1 MQMSALND
9 TYWDK
14 HAAGFASHR
23 NEEMAKFIRDLALSL
38 RVSSVL
44 EVGCSAG
51 NDLSLFPKDHDVNG
65 IDKSEF
71 AINIARQNLPFKFR
85 VGLATSLPYDDSSVD
100 LVFTR
105 NVLNYIESPDVD
117 QVLRELFRVS
127 KKYILNVELFSD
139 EEQQITDE
147 SITTWGR
154 NMQKRWSSFQVKI
167 ISNVDLHQDIDPK
180 KSRFTLVKKIQA
192 L

>member
-1 MQMSALND
+1 MSALNN
-9 TYWDK
+9 TYWDRY
-14 HAAGFASHR
+14 AADFALHH

-51 NDLSLFPKDHDVNG
+51 NDLSLFPKDLDVNG

-71 AINIARQNLPFKFR
+71 AIKTARQNMPFKFK
-85 VGLATSLPYDDSSVD
+85 VGVAESLPYEDSSID
-100 LVFTR
+100 FVFAR
-105 NVLNYIESPDVD
+105 NVLNYVESPHVD

-139 EEQQITDE
+139 EEQQITDDP
-147 SITTWGR
+147 ITTWSR
-154 NMQKRWSSFQVKI
+154 NMQRRWSNLQVKI

-180 KSRFTLVKKIQA
+180 KSRFTLVRKI
-192 L
+192 

>member
-1 MQMSALND
+1 MQMPALND
-9 TYWDK
+9 AYWDRY
-14 HAAGFASHR
+14 AADFASHH

-38 RVSSVL
+38 RGSSVL

-51 NDLSLFPKDHDVNG
+51 NDLRLFPKDHDVNG

-71 AINIARQNLPFKFR
+71 AINIARQNLPFKFK
-85 VGLATSLPYDDSSVD
+85 VGLATSLPYNDSSVD

-117 QVLRELFRVS
+117 QVLSELFRVS
-127 KKYILNVELFSD
+127 KKYVLNVELFSD
-139 EEQQITDE
+139 DEYQITDE

-154 NMQKRWSSFQVKI
+154 NMQRRWSSLQVKI
-167 ISNVDLHQDIDPK
+167 ISKDR
-180 KSRFTLVKKIQA
+180 KSVV
-192 L
+192 

>member
-14 HAAGFASHR
+14 YAAGFASHR
-23 NEEMAKFIRDLALSL
+23 NEEMAKFIRDLVLSL

-51 NDLSLFPKDHDVNG
+51 NDLRLFPKDLDVNG

-71 AINIARQNLPFKFR
+71 AINIAKQNLPFKFK
-85 VGLATSLPYDDSSVD
+85 VGLAASLPYDDSSVD

-105 NVLNYIESPDVD
+105 NVLNYIESPDID

-127 KKYILNVELFSD
+127 KKYILNVELFSG
-139 EEQQITDE
+139 EETRITDE
-147 SITTWGR
+147 PITTWGR
-154 NMQKRWSSFQVKI
+154 NMQRRWSNLQVKI
-167 ISNVDLHQDIDPK
+167 ISNVDLHEDIDPR
-180 KSRFTLVKKIQA
+180 KSRFTLVKKI
-192 L
+192 